1 MSESGQ
7 DKSSTIDQLVEQRD
21 RGPSAV
27 SAAVLEALLEEE
39 KAQRKV
45 ERFFWI
51 VPITILASCI
61 LVKFVDSFIWTAY
74 KF

>member
-27 SAAVLEALLEEE
+27 SAAVLESLLEED
-39 KAQRKV
+39 KGSKKNRKV
-45 ERFFWI
+45 LLDRPYYNF
-51 VPITILASCI
+51 
-61 LVKFVDSFIWTAY
+61 D
-74 KF
+74 

>member
-27 SAAVLEALLEEE
+27 SAAVLESLLEED
-39 KAQRKV
+39 KGSK
-45 ERFFWI
+45 
-51 VPITILASCI
+51 
-61 LVKFVDSFIWTAY
+61 K
-74 KF
+74 K